1 MRPPVKRLPPLKS
14 MKGTTKEGIVHHD
27 KKCSHEH
34 KGFLACVLSWKG
46 VALILALA
54 GISYYLLTQHMGH
67 LAVALPYLLL
77 LACPLMHIFG
87 HRHGHHESNKDQ
99 KGE

>member
-1 MRPPVKRLPPLKS
+1 M
-14 MKGTTKEGIVHHD
+14 HHD
-27 KKCSHEH
+27 KKCTHEH

-54 GISYYLLTQHMGH
+54 GVSYYLLTVHLEH
-67 LAVALPYLLL
+67 LAVALPYLIL

-87 HRHGHHESNKDQ
+87 HGHHGKHDEEKKD
-99 KGE
+99 

>member
-1 MRPPVKRLPPLKS
+1 
-14 MKGTTKEGIVHHD
+14 MKNIIKEENMHHD
-27 KKCSHEH
+27 KKCTHEH

-54 GISYYLLTQHMGH
+54 GVSYYLLTVHLEH
-67 LAVALPYLLL
+67 LAVALPYLIL

-87 HRHGHHESNKDQ
+87 HRHGHHHDESGNNKQ

>member
-1 MRPPVKRLPPLKS
+1 M
-14 MKGTTKEGIVHHD
+14 HHD
-27 KKCSHEH
+27 KKCAHEH

-54 GISYYLLTQHMGH
+54 GVSYYLLTVHLEH
-67 LAVALPYLLL
+67 LAVALPYLIL

-87 HRHGHHESNKDQ
+87 HGHGGHGKHDEEKKD
-99 KGE
+99 